1 MYAKLLLLVNCLLF
15 ALLASAQIDQTLQKL
30 DTYHSQHI
38 KEKIY
43 LHLDKN
49 DYSAGET
56 IWFKLYCTTAPFN
69 YLSNISKIANVEL
82 ISPTNK
88 IIKSIKIPITLG
100 LSIGDFNLPDTLEEG
115 SYRVRSFTRW
125 MQNDSVANFYERVIP
140 ITNGRSDNIMTRS
153 ELVKNGTE
161 NMFQIN
167 LKTIQG
173 APLINNSI
181 SYTLQPNNSKE
192 KSGRLKS
199 NDNGTVALEL
209 KEDFKGG
216 TLSLQFLSLDKRR
229 ILKSFV
235 IPDPNSQNSIQIFPE
250 SGELINN
257 ILSKTGFKILTPAG
271 LGKKAK
277 ITVVEENQ
285 TTIADFETN
294 SLGMG
299 SIPLVLQTGKK
310 YVATALFEDGSST
323 SASLPPVQNSGYVL
337 TVNSVLKDKIAA
349 QLSATADLVNGKDIY
364 LVAQY
369 NGLVLHAAK
378 QKLNGTEILFNIP
391 KKNLPSGVLQLSILT
406 DQMVPIVERLV
417 FNYNTTSTLLPVSVE
432 LNKLSFTTRDKVI
445 ANLSVKYDDSDTTRF
460 AALSASVV
468 NLSKVDST
476 TDRYYSS
483 IVSELLLKSDLRGFI
498 ERPNYYFEDLTNIRL
513 TELDN
518 LMLIQGW
525 RKLDWKNYTSTSTT
539 SFLPE
544 KGLTIAGTIKK
555 TARKAVVPN
564 AKVTLIPTS
573 NMLLSVDTLTDNNG
587 RFSFDELLFADSV
600 KFIVT
605 GDGPKEKKRVDIVI
619 DNPLTPLPNT
629 SKDQPLLVN
638 DINTKLLTQLKNSQ
652 QFLGELEAAGIIQK
666 SIRLEEVQ
674 VNRVRTNKA
683 DKNSRNLN
691 GPGNADQVI
700 SAEDLSTC
708 TTLEQCLA
716 GRLVGVMFRN
726 GVPYSTRSMGLNG
739 GSPMQIVLDGMYIEA
754 DQIDMINVAD
764 IASIE
769 VLRSI
774 GNTAIYGSY
783 GGNGVIVITSK
794 SGDAISSSYTPTGI
808 LTITPKGLYVPRTFF
823 KPQYDATIQHKLTR
837 DLRTT
842 IAWEP
847 NLIIP
852 KDGKT
857 HFEFFTSDEPGTYKL
872 TVEGI
877 SMDGKIAHL
886 EYLIEVKPQ

>member
-1 MYAKLLLLVNCLLF
+1 MYAKILLLINCLLF
-15 ALLASAQIDQTLQKL
+15 SFLASAQIDQALKIL
-30 DTYHSQHI
+30 DTYHEQHV

-56 IWFKLYCTTAPFN
+56 MWFKLYCTTAPFN

-88 IIKSIKIPITLG
+88 VIKSIKIPITLG

-125 MQNDSVANFYERVIP
+125 MQNDSIANFYERVIP
-140 ITNGRSDNIMTRS
+140 ITNGRSDNIITRS
-153 ELVKNGTE
+153 ELVKNRTE

-181 SYTLQPNNSKE
+181 SYTLQPNNNKE

-199 NDNGTVALEL
+199 NDNGTIALEL
-209 KEDFKGG
+209 KDDFKGG

-229 ILKSFV
+229 ILKSFI
-235 IPDPNSQNSIQIFPE
+235 IPDPNNQNSIQIFPE
-250 SGELINN
+250 SGELVNN
-257 ILSKTGFKILTPAG
+257 ILSKTGFKTLTPNG

-277 ITVVEENQ
+277 IKVVEENQ
-285 TTIADFETN
+285 TTVADFETN

-364 LVAQY
+364 LIAQY

-378 QKLNGTEILFNIP
+378 QKLNGTDILFNIP

-406 DQMVPIVERLV
+406 EQMIPIVERLV

-432 LNKLSFTTRDKVI
+432 LNKSSFTTRDKVV
-445 ANLSVKYDDSDTTRF
+445 ADLSVKYEDSDTTRF

-468 NLSKVDST
+468 NFSKVDST

-498 ERPNYYFEDLTNIRL
+498 ERPNYYFADLTNIKL

-525 RKLDWKNYTSTSTT
+525 RKLDWKNYTSTSTAA
-539 SFLPE
+539 FRPE

-555 TARKAVVPN
+555 TARKTVVPN

-587 RFSFDELLFADSV
+587 RFAFDELLFADSV

-619 DNPLTPLPNT
+619 DNPLTPPPNT
-629 SKDQPLLVN
+629 SKDQPLLLN
-638 DINTKLLTQLKNSQ
+638 DINTTLLTQLKNSQ

-666 SIRLEEVQ
+666 SIQLEEVQ
-674 VNRVRTNKA
+674 VNRVRANKA

-716 GRLVGVMFRN
+716 GRLVGVIFRN
-726 GVPYSTRSMGLNG
+726 GVPYSTRSVGLNG

-754 DQIDMINVAD
+754 EQINMINVAD
-764 IASIE
+764 ISSIE
-769 VLRSI
+769 VLRSA
-774 GNTAIYGSY
+774 GNTAIYGMY

-808 LTITPKGLYVPRTFF
+808 LTITPKGLYVSRTFF
-823 KPQYDATIQHKLTR
+823 KPQYDAKIQKELSR

-847 NLIIP
+847 NLITP

-872 TVEGI
+872 IVEGI
-877 SMDGKIAHL
+877 SMDGRIAHL

>member
-1 MYAKLLLLVNCLLF
+1 MYAKILLLINCLLF
-15 ALLASAQIDQTLQKL
+15 SFLASAQIDQALKIL
-30 DTYHSQHI
+30 DTYHEQHV

-56 IWFKLYCTTAPFN
+56 MWFKLYCTTAPFN

-88 IIKSIKIPITLG
+88 VIKSIKIPITLG

-125 MQNDSVANFYERVIP
+125 MQNDSIANFYERVIP
-140 ITNGRSDNIMTRS
+140 ITNGRSDNIITRS

-181 SYTLQPNNSKE
+181 SYTLQPNNNKE

-199 NDNGTVALEL
+199 NDNGTIALEL
-209 KEDFKGG
+209 KDDFKGG

-229 ILKSFV
+229 ILKSFI
-235 IPDPNSQNSIQIFPE
+235 IPDPNNQNSIQIFPE
-250 SGELINN
+250 SGELVNN
-257 ILSKTGFKILTPAG
+257 ILSKTGFKTLTPNG

-277 ITVVEENQ
+277 IKVVEENQ
-285 TTIADFETN
+285 TTVADFETN

-364 LVAQY
+364 LIAQY

-378 QKLNGTEILFNIP
+378 QKLNGTDILFNIP

-406 DQMVPIVERLV
+406 EQMIPIVERLV

-432 LNKLSFTTRDKVI
+432 LNKSSFTTRDKVV
-445 ANLSVKYDDSDTTRF
+445 ADLSVKYEDSDTTRF

-468 NLSKVDST
+468 NFSKVDST

-498 ERPNYYFEDLTNIRL
+498 ERPNFYFADLTNIKL

-525 RKLDWKNYTSTSTT
+525 RKLDWKNYTSTSTAA
-539 SFLPE
+539 FRPE

-555 TARKAVVPN
+555 TARKTVVPN

-587 RFSFDELLFADSV
+587 LFAFDELLFADSV

-619 DNPLTPLPNT
+619 DNPLIPPPNT
-629 SKDQPLLVN
+629 SKDQPLLLN
-638 DINTKLLTQLKNSQ
+638 DINTTLLTQLKNSQ

-666 SIRLEEVQ
+666 SIQLEEVQ
-674 VNRVRTNKA
+674 VNRVRANKA

-726 GVPYSTRSMGLNG
+726 GVPYSTRSVGLNG

-754 DQIDMINVAD
+754 EQINMINIAD
-764 IASIE
+764 ISSIE
-769 VLRSI
+769 VLRSA
-774 GNTAIYGSY
+774 GNTAIYGMY

-808 LTITPKGLYVPRTFF
+808 LTITPKGLYVSRTFF
-823 KPQYDATIQHKLTR
+823 KPQYDAKIQKELSR

-847 NLIIP
+847 NLIMP

-872 TVEGI
+872 IVEGI
-877 SMDGKIAHL
+877 SMDGRIAHF

>member
-30 DTYHSQHI
+30 DTYHERHI

-56 IWFKLYCTTAPFN
+56 MWFKLYCTTAPFN

-125 MQNDSVANFYERVIP
+125 MQNDSVANFYERVVP
-140 ITNGRSDNIMTRS
+140 ITNGRSDHIITKS

-173 APLINNSI
+173 APLINNNI
-181 SYTLQPNNSKE
+181 SYTLQPNNNKE

-199 NDNGTVALEL
+199 NDNGTIALEL
-209 KEDFKGG
+209 KDDFKGG

-235 IPDPNSQNSIQIFPE
+235 IPDPNNQNSIQIFPE
-250 SGELINN
+250 SGELVNN
-257 ILSKTGFKILTPAG
+257 ILSKTGFKILSPNG

-277 ITVVEENQ
+277 IKVVEENQ
-285 TTIADFETN
+285 TTVADFETN

-364 LVAQY
+364 LIAQY

-378 QKLNGTEILFNIP
+378 QKLNGAEILFNIP

-406 DQMVPIVERLV
+406 DQMIPIVERLV

-445 ANLSVKYDDSDTTRF
+445 ADLSVKYEDSDTTRF

-525 RKLDWKNYTSTSTT
+525 RKLDWKNYTSTATAA
-539 SFLPE
+539 FLPE

-564 AKVTLIPTS
+564 AKVTIIPTS
-573 NMLLSVDTLTDNNG
+573 NMLLSIDTLTDNNG

-619 DNPLTPLPNT
+619 DNPLTPPPNA
-629 SKDQPLLVN
+629 SKDQPLLLN
-638 DINTKLLTQLKNSQ
+638 DINTTLLTQLKNSQ
-652 QFLGELEAAGIIQK
+652 QFLGELEAAGIIEK

-674 VNRVRTNKA
+674 VNRVRTTKA

-700 SAEDLSTC
+700 SADELSGCATFA
-708 TTLEQCLA
+708 QCLN
-716 GRLVGVMFRN
+716 GRLNGVIFRN
-726 GVPYSTRSMGLNG
+726 GIPYSTRSMN
-739 GSPMQIVLDGMYIEA
+739 SPMQVVLDGMYIEPE
-754 DQIDMINVAD
+754 QIDMINTAD
-764 IASIE
+764 IASVE

-774 GNTAIYGSY
+774 GNTAIYGMY

-808 LTITPKGLYVPRTFF
+808 VTITPKGLYVPRTFF
-823 KPQYDATIQHKLTR
+823 KPQYDATIQNKLTH

-847 NLIIP
+847 NLITP

-886 EYLIEVKPQ
+886 EYLIAVKPQ

>member
-30 DTYHSQHI
+30 DTYHEQHI

-56 IWFKLYCTTAPFN
+56 MWFKLYCTTAPFN

-125 MQNDSVANFYERVIP
+125 MQNDSIANFYERVVP
-140 ITNGRSDNIMTRS
+140 ITNGRSDHIITRS

-173 APLINNSI
+173 APLINNNI
-181 SYTLQPNNSKE
+181 SYTLQPNNNKE

-199 NDNGTVALEL
+199 NDNGTIALEL
-209 KEDFKGG
+209 RDDFKGG

-235 IPDPNSQNSIQIFPE
+235 IPDPNNQNSIQIFPE
-250 SGELINN
+250 SGELVNN
-257 ILSKTGFKILTPAG
+257 ILSKTGFKILSPNG

-277 ITVVEENQ
+277 IKVVEENQ
-285 TTIADFETN
+285 TTVADFETN

-349 QLSATADLVNGKDIY
+349 QLSTTADLVNGKDIY
-364 LVAQY
+364 LIAQY

-378 QKLNGTEILFNIP
+378 QKLNGAEILFNIP

-406 DQMVPIVERLV
+406 DQMIPIVERLV

-432 LNKLSFTTRDKVI
+432 LNKPSFTTRDKVI
-445 ANLSVKYDDSDTTRF
+445 ADLSVNYDDSDTTRF

-498 ERPNYYFEDLTNIRL
+498 ECPNYYFADLTNIRL

-525 RKLDWKNYTSTSTT
+525 RKLDWKNYTSTAPAA
-539 SFLPE
+539 FLPE

-587 RFSFDELLFADSV
+587 RFAFDELLFADSV

-619 DNPLTPLPNT
+619 DNPLIPPSNT
-629 SKDQPLLVN
+629 SKDKPLLLN
-638 DINTKLLTQLKNSQ
+638 DINTTLLTQLKNSQ
-652 QFLGELEAAGIIQK
+652 QFLGELEAAGIIEK

-674 VNRVRTNKA
+674 VNRVRTTKA

-754 DQIDMINVAD
+754 EQIDMINVAD
-764 IASIE
+764 ISSIE
-769 VLRSI
+769 VLRSA
-774 GNTAIYGSY
+774 GNTAIYGMY

-823 KPQYDATIQHKLTR
+823 KPQYDATIQNKITR

-847 NLIIP
+847 NLITP

-857 HFEFFTSDEPGTYKL
+857 HFEFLTSDEPGTYKL

-886 EYLIEVKPQ
+886 EYLIAVKPQ

>member
-30 DTYHSQHI
+30 DTYHERHF

-56 IWFKLYCTTAPFN
+56 MWFKLYCTTAPFN
-69 YLSNISKIANVEL
+69 YLSNMSKIANVEL

-125 MQNDSVANFYERVIP
+125 MQNDSVANFYERVVP
-140 ITNGRSDNIMTRS
+140 ITNGRSDHIITRS

-161 NMFQIN
+161 NLFQIN

-181 SYTLQPNNSKE
+181 SYTLQPNNNKE

-199 NDNGTVALEL
+199 NDNGTIALEL
-209 KEDFKGG
+209 KDDFKGG

-235 IPDPNSQNSIQIFPE
+235 IPDPNNQNSIQIFPE
-250 SGELINN
+250 SGELVNN
-257 ILSKTGFKILTPAG
+257 ILSKTGFKILSPNG

-277 ITVVEENQ
+277 IKVVEENQ
-285 TTIADFETN
+285 TTVADFETN

-364 LVAQY
+364 LIAQY

-378 QKLNGTEILFNIP
+378 QKLNGAEILFNIP

-406 DQMVPIVERLV
+406 DQMIPIMERLV

-432 LNKLSFTTRDKVI
+432 LNKLSFSTRDKVI
-445 ANLSVKYDDSDTTRF
+445 ANLSVKYEDSDTTRF

-498 ERPNYYFEDLTNIRL
+498 ERPNYYFADLTNIKL

-525 RKLDWKNYTSTSTT
+525 RKLDWKNYTSTATAA
-539 SFLPE
+539 FLPE

-564 AKVTLIPTS
+564 AKVTIIPTS
-573 NMLLSVDTLTDNNG
+573 NMLLSIDTLTDNNG

-619 DNPLTPLPNT
+619 DNPLTPPPNA
-629 SKDQPLLVN
+629 SKDQPLLLN
-638 DINTKLLTQLKNSQ
+638 DINTTLLTQLKNSQ
-652 QFLGELEAAGIIQK
+652 QFLGELEAAGIIEK

-674 VNRVRTNKA
+674 VNRVRTTKA

-700 SAEDLSTC
+700 SADELSGCATFA
-708 TTLEQCLA
+708 QCLN
-716 GRLVGVMFRN
+716 GRLNGVIFRN
-726 GVPYSTRSMGLNG
+726 GIPYSTRSMN
-739 GSPMQIVLDGMYIEA
+739 SPMQVVLDGMYIEPE
-754 DQIDMINVAD
+754 QIDMINTAD
-764 IASIE
+764 IASVE

-774 GNTAIYGSY
+774 GNTAIYGMY

-808 LTITPKGLYVPRTFF
+808 VTITPKGLYVPRTFF
-823 KPQYDATIQHKLTR
+823 KPQYDATIQNKLTR

-847 NLIIP
+847 NLITP

-886 EYLIEVKPQ
+886 EYLIAVKPQ

>member
-1 MYAKLLLLVNCLLF
+1 MYAKILLLINCLLF
-15 ALLASAQIDQTLQKL
+15 SFLASAQIDQALKIL
-30 DTYHSQHI
+30 DTYHEQHV

-56 IWFKLYCTTAPFN
+56 MWFKLYCTTAPFN

-88 IIKSIKIPITLG
+88 VIKSIKIPITLG

-125 MQNDSVANFYERVIP
+125 MQNDSIANFYERVIP
-140 ITNGRSDNIMTRS
+140 ITNGRSENIITRS

-181 SYTLQPNNSKE
+181 SYTLQPNNNKE

-199 NDNGTVALEL
+199 NDNGTIALEL
-209 KEDFKGG
+209 KDDFKGG

-229 ILKSFV
+229 ILKSFI
-235 IPDPNSQNSIQIFPE
+235 IPDPNNQNSIQIFPE
-250 SGELINN
+250 SGELVNN
-257 ILSKTGFKILTPAG
+257 ILSKTGFKTLTPNG

-277 ITVVEENQ
+277 IKVVEENQ
-285 TTIADFETN
+285 TTVADFETN

-364 LVAQY
+364 LIAQY

-378 QKLNGTEILFNIP
+378 QKLNGTDILFNIP

-406 DQMVPIVERLV
+406 EQMIPIVERLV

-432 LNKLSFTTRDKVI
+432 LNKSSFTTRDKVV
-445 ANLSVKYDDSDTTRF
+445 ADLSVKYEDSDTTRF

-468 NLSKVDST
+468 NFSKVDST

-498 ERPNYYFEDLTNIRL
+498 ERPNYYFADLTNIKL

-525 RKLDWKNYTSTSTT
+525 RKLDWKNYTSTSTAA
-539 SFLPE
+539 FRPE

-555 TARKAVVPN
+555 TARKTVVPN

-587 RFSFDELLFADSV
+587 RFAFDELLFADSV

-619 DNPLTPLPNT
+619 DNPLTPPPNT
-629 SKDQPLLVN
+629 SKDQPLLLN
-638 DINTKLLTQLKNSQ
+638 DINTTLLTQLKNSQ

-666 SIRLEEVQ
+666 SIQLEEVQ
-674 VNRVRTNKA
+674 INRVRANKA

-726 GVPYSTRSMGLNG
+726 GVPYSTRSVGLNG

-754 DQIDMINVAD
+754 EQINMINVAD
-764 IASIE
+764 ISSIE
-769 VLRSI
+769 VLRSA
-774 GNTAIYGSY
+774 GNTAIYGMY

-808 LTITPKGLYVPRTFF
+808 LTITPKGLYVSRTFF
-823 KPQYDATIQHKLTR
+823 KPQYDAKIQKELSR

-847 NLIIP
+847 NLITP

-872 TVEGI
+872 IVEGI
-877 SMDGKIAHL
+877 SMDGRIAHL

>member
-1 MYAKLLLLVNCLLF
+1 MYPKLLLLVNSLLF

-56 IWFKLYCTTAPFN
+56 IWFKLYCSTAPFN
-69 YLSNISKIANVEL
+69 YLSNMSKIANVEL

-125 MQNDSVANFYERVIP
+125 MQNDSIANFYERVIP
-140 ITNGRSDNIMTRS
+140 ITNGRSDNIITKS

-181 SYTLQPNNSKE
+181 NYTLQPNNNKE

-199 NDNGTVALEL
+199 NDNGTIALEL
-209 KEDFKGG
+209 KDDFKGG

-229 ILKSFV
+229 ILKTFI
-235 IPDPNSQNSIQIFPE
+235 IPDPKSQNSIQIFPE
-250 SGELINN
+250 SGELVSN
-257 ILSKTGFKILTPAG
+257 ILCKTGFKILTPAG

-299 SIPLVLQTGKK
+299 SIPLVLQAGKK

-323 SASLPPVQNSGYVL
+323 STALPPVLNSGYVL
-337 TVNSVLKDKIAA
+337 TVNSGLKDKIAA

-369 NGLVLHAAK
+369 NGLVFHAAK
-378 QKLNGTEILFNIP
+378 QKLNGTDILFNIP

-417 FNYNTTSTLLPVSVE
+417 FNYNTTSTLLPVSVA
-432 LNKLSFTTRDKVI
+432 LNKSSFTTRDKVI
-445 ANLSVKYDDSDTTRF
+445 ADLSVKYDDSDTSRF

-498 ERPNYYFEDLTNIRL
+498 ERPNYYFEDLTNIKL

-525 RKLDWKNYTSTSTT
+525 RKLDWKNYTSISTT

-619 DNPLTPLPNT
+619 DNALTPPPNP
-629 SKDQPLLVN
+629 SKDHPLLVN
-638 DINTKLLTQLKNSQ
+638 DINTTLLTQLKNSQ

-754 DQIDMINVAD
+754 DQISMINVAD
-764 IASIE
+764 ISSIE
-769 VLRSI
+769 VLRSAS
-774 GNTAIYGSY
+774 NTAIYGMY

-808 LTITPKGLYVPRTFF
+808 VTITPKGLYVPRTFF
-823 KPQYDATIQHKLTR
+823 KPRYDATVQNKLTR

-847 NLIIP
+847 NLITQ
-852 KDGKT
+852 KEGKT
-857 HFEFFTSDEPGTYKL
+857 HFDFFTSDEPGTYKL

>member
-30 DTYHSQHI
+30 DTYHERHI

-56 IWFKLYCTTAPFN
+56 MWFKLYCTTAPFN

-125 MQNDSVANFYERVIP
+125 MQNDSVANFYERVVP
-140 ITNGRSDNIMTRS
+140 ITNGRSDHIITKS

-173 APLINNSI
+173 APLINNNI
-181 SYTLQPNNSKE
+181 SYTLQPNNNKE

-199 NDNGTVALEL
+199 NDNGTIALEL
-209 KEDFKGG
+209 KDDFKGG

-235 IPDPNSQNSIQIFPE
+235 IPDPNNQNSIQIFPE
-250 SGELINN
+250 SGELVNN
-257 ILSKTGFKILTPAG
+257 ILSKTGFKILSPNG

-277 ITVVEENQ
+277 IKVVEENQ
-285 TTIADFETN
+285 TTVADFETN

-417 FNYNTTSTLLPVSVE
+417 FNYNTTSTLLPVAVE

-476 TDRYYSS
+476 TNRYYSS

-525 RKLDWKNYTSTSTT
+525 RKLDWKNYTSTATAA
-539 SFLPE
+539 FLPE

-564 AKVTLIPTS
+564 AKVTIIPTS
-573 NMLLSVDTLTDNNG
+573 NMLLSIDTLTDNNG

-619 DNPLTPLPNT
+619 DNPLTPPPNA
-629 SKDQPLLVN
+629 SKDQPLLLN
-638 DINTKLLTQLKNSQ
+638 DINSTLLTQLKNSQ
-652 QFLGELEAAGIIQK
+652 QFLGELEAAGIIEK

-674 VNRVRTNKA
+674 VNRVRTTKA

-700 SAEDLSTC
+700 SADELSGCATFA
-708 TTLEQCLA
+708 QCLN
-716 GRLVGVMFRN
+716 GRLNGVIFRN
-726 GVPYSTRSMGLNG
+726 GIPYSTRSMN
-739 GSPMQIVLDGMYIEA
+739 SPMQVVLDGMYIEPE
-754 DQIDMINVAD
+754 QIDMINTAD
-764 IASIE
+764 IASVE

-774 GNTAIYGSY
+774 GNTAIYGMY

-808 LTITPKGLYVPRTFF
+808 VTITPKGLYVPRTFF
-823 KPQYDATIQHKLTR
+823 KPQYDATIQNKLTR

-847 NLIIP
+847 NLITP

-886 EYLIEVKPQ
+886 EYLIAVKPQ

>member
-1 MYAKLLLLVNCLLF
+1 MYAKLLLLVSCLLF
-15 ALLASAQIDQTLQKL
+15 TSLASAQIDQTLQKL
-30 DTYHSQHI
+30 DTYHERHI

-56 IWFKLYCTTAPFN
+56 MWFKLYCTTAPFN

-125 MQNDSVANFYERVIP
+125 MQNDSVANFYERVVP
-140 ITNGRSDNIMTRS
+140 ITNGRSDHIITKS

-173 APLINNSI
+173 APLINNNI
-181 SYTLQPNNSKE
+181 SYTLQPNNNKE

-199 NDNGTVALEL
+199 NDNGTIALEL
-209 KEDFKGG
+209 KDDFKGG

-235 IPDPNSQNSIQIFPE
+235 IPDPNNQNSIQIFPE
-250 SGELINN
+250 SGELVNN
-257 ILSKTGFKILTPAG
+257 ILSKTGFKILSPNG

-277 ITVVEENQ
+277 IKVVEENQ
-285 TTIADFETN
+285 TTVADFETN
-294 SLGMG
+294 ALGMG

-364 LVAQY
+364 LIAQY

-378 QKLNGTEILFNIP
+378 QKLNGAEILFNIP

-406 DQMVPIVERLV
+406 DQMIPIVERLV

-445 ANLSVKYDDSDTTRF
+445 ADLSVKYEDSDTTRF

-498 ERPNYYFEDLTNIRL
+498 ERPNYYFADLTNIKL

-525 RKLDWKNYTSTSTT
+525 RKLDWKNYISTSTT
-539 SFLPE
+539 SLLPE

-619 DNPLTPLPNT
+619 DNPLTPPLNP

-638 DINTKLLTQLKNSQ
+638 DINTSLLTQLKNSQ

-700 SAEDLSTC
+700 SADELSGCATFA
-708 TTLEQCLA
+708 QCLN
-716 GRLVGVMFRN
+716 GRLNGVIFRN
-726 GVPYSTRSMGLNG
+726 GIPYSTRSMN
-739 GSPMQIVLDGMYIEA
+739 SPMQVVLDGMYIEPE
-754 DQIDMINVAD
+754 QIDMINTAD
-764 IASIE
+764 IASVE

-774 GNTAIYGSY
+774 GNTAIYGMY

-808 LTITPKGLYVPRTFF
+808 VTITPKGLYVPRTFF
-823 KPQYDATIQHKLTR
+823 KPQYDATIQNKLTR

-847 NLIIP
+847 NLITP

-886 EYLIEVKPQ
+886 EYLIAVKPQ

>member
-30 DTYHSQHI
+30 DTYHERHI

-56 IWFKLYCTTAPFN
+56 MWFKLYCTTAPFN

-125 MQNDSVANFYERVIP
+125 MQNDSVANFYERVVP
-140 ITNGRSDNIMTRS
+140 ITNGRSDHIITKS

-173 APLINNSI
+173 APLINNNI
-181 SYTLQPNNSKE
+181 SYTLQPNNNKE

-209 KEDFKGG
+209 KDDFKGG
-216 TLSLQFLSLDKRR
+216 TLSLQFLSVDKRR

-235 IPDPNSQNSIQIFPE
+235 IPDPNNQNSIQIFPE
-250 SGELINN
+250 SGELVNN
-257 ILSKTGFKILTPAG
+257 ILSKTGFKILSPNG

-277 ITVVEENQ
+277 IKVVEENQ
-285 TTIADFETN
+285 TTVADFETN

-364 LVAQY
+364 LIAQY

-378 QKLNGTEILFNIP
+378 QKLNGAEILFNIP

-406 DQMVPIVERLV
+406 DQMIPIVERLV

-445 ANLSVKYDDSDTTRF
+445 ADLSVKYEDSDTTRF

-498 ERPNYYFEDLTNIRL
+498 ERPNYYFADLTNIKL

-525 RKLDWKNYTSTSTT
+525 RKLDWKNYTSTATAA
-539 SFLPE
+539 FLPE

-564 AKVTLIPTS
+564 AKVTIIPTS
-573 NMLLSVDTLTDNNG
+573 NMLLSIDTLTDNNG

-619 DNPLTPLPNT
+619 DNPLTPPPNA
-629 SKDQPLLVN
+629 SKDQPLLLN
-638 DINTKLLTQLKNSQ
+638 DINTTLLTQLKNSQ
-652 QFLGELEAAGIIQK
+652 QFLGELEAAGIIEK

-674 VNRVRTNKA
+674 VNRVRTTKA

-726 GVPYSTRSMGLNG
+726 GIPYSTRSMGLNG

-754 DQIDMINVAD
+754 EQIDMINVAD
-764 IASIE
+764 ISSIE
-769 VLRSI
+769 VLRSA
-774 GNTAIYGSY
+774 GNTAIYGMY

-794 SGDAISSSYTPTGI
+794 SGDAISSAYTPTGI
-808 LTITPKGLYVPRTFF
+808 VTITPKGLYVPRTFF
-823 KPQYDATIQHKLTR
+823 KPQYDATIQNKLTR

-847 NLIIP
+847 NLITP

-886 EYLIEVKPQ
+886 EYLIAVKPQ

>member
-30 DTYHSQHI
+30 DTYHERHI

-56 IWFKLYCTTAPFN
+56 MWFKLYCTTAPFN
-69 YLSNISKIANVEL
+69 YLSNMSKIANVEL

-125 MQNDSVANFYERVIP
+125 MQNDSVANFYERVVP
-140 ITNGRSDNIMTRS
+140 ITNGRSDHIITKS

-173 APLINNSI
+173 APLINNNI
-181 SYTLQPNNSKE
+181 SYTLQPNNNKE

-199 NDNGTVALEL
+199 NDNGTIALEL
-209 KEDFKGG
+209 KDDFKGG

-235 IPDPNSQNSIQIFPE
+235 IPDPNNQNSIQIFPE
-250 SGELINN
+250 SGELVNN
-257 ILSKTGFKILTPAG
+257 ILSKTGFKILSPNG

-277 ITVVEENQ
+277 IKVVEENQ
-285 TTIADFETN
+285 TTVADFETN

-364 LVAQY
+364 LIAQY

-378 QKLNGTEILFNIP
+378 QKLNGAEILFNIP

-406 DQMVPIVERLV
+406 DQMIPIMERLV

-432 LNKLSFTTRDKVI
+432 LNKLSFSTRDKVI
-445 ANLSVKYDDSDTTRF
+445 ANLSVKYEDSDTTRF

-498 ERPNYYFEDLTNIRL
+498 ERPNYYFADLTNIKL

-525 RKLDWKNYTSTSTT
+525 RKLDWKNYTSTATAA
-539 SFLPE
+539 FLPE

-564 AKVTLIPTS
+564 AKVTIIPTS
-573 NMLLSVDTLTDNNG
+573 NMLLSIDTLTDNNG

-619 DNPLTPLPNT
+619 DNPLTPPPNA
-629 SKDQPLLVN
+629 SKDQPLLLN
-638 DINTKLLTQLKNSQ
+638 DINTTLLTQLKNSQ
-652 QFLGELEAAGIIQK
+652 QFLGELEAAGIIEK

-674 VNRVRTNKA
+674 VNRVRTTKA

-700 SAEDLSTC
+700 SADELSGCATFA
-708 TTLEQCLA
+708 QCLN
-716 GRLVGVMFRN
+716 GRLNGVIFRN
-726 GVPYSTRSMGLNG
+726 GIPYSTRSMN
-739 GSPMQIVLDGMYIEA
+739 SPMQVVLDGMYIEPE
-754 DQIDMINVAD
+754 QIDMINTAD
-764 IASIE
+764 IASVE

-774 GNTAIYGSY
+774 GNTAIYGMY

-808 LTITPKGLYVPRTFF
+808 VTITPKGLYVPRTFF
-823 KPQYDATIQHKLTR
+823 KPQYDATIQNKLTR

-847 NLIIP
+847 NLITP

-886 EYLIEVKPQ
+886 EYLIAVKPQ

>member
-1 MYAKLLLLVNCLLF
+1 MYAKILLLINCLLF
-15 ALLASAQIDQTLQKL
+15 SFLASAQIDQALKIL
-30 DTYHSQHI
+30 DTYHEQHV

-56 IWFKLYCTTAPFN
+56 MWFKLYCTTAPFN

-88 IIKSIKIPITLG
+88 VIKSIKIPITLG
-100 LSIGDFNLPDTLEEG
+100 LSIGDLNLPDTLEEG

-125 MQNDSVANFYERVIP
+125 MQNDSIANFYERVIP
-140 ITNGRSDNIMTRS
+140 ITNGRSDNIITRS

-181 SYTLQPNNSKE
+181 SYTLQPNNNKE

-199 NDNGTVALEL
+199 NDNGTIALEL
-209 KEDFKGG
+209 KDDFKGG

-229 ILKSFV
+229 ILKSFI
-235 IPDPNSQNSIQIFPE
+235 IPDPNNQNSIQIFPE
-250 SGELINN
+250 SGELVNN
-257 ILSKTGFKILTPAG
+257 ILSKTGFKTLTPNG

-277 ITVVEENQ
+277 IKVVEENQ
-285 TTIADFETN
+285 TTVADFETN

-364 LVAQY
+364 LIAQY

-378 QKLNGTEILFNIP
+378 QKLNGTDILFNIP

-406 DQMVPIVERLV
+406 EQMIPIVERLV

-432 LNKLSFTTRDKVI
+432 LNKSSFTTRDKVV
-445 ANLSVKYDDSDTTRF
+445 ADLSVKYEDSDTTRF

-468 NLSKVDST
+468 NFSKVDST

-498 ERPNYYFEDLTNIRL
+498 ERPNYYFADLTNIKL

-525 RKLDWKNYTSTSTT
+525 RKLDWKNYTSTSTAA
-539 SFLPE
+539 FRPE

-555 TARKAVVPN
+555 TARKTVVPN

-587 RFSFDELLFADSV
+587 RFAFDELLFADSV

-619 DNPLTPLPNT
+619 DNPLIPPPNT
-629 SKDQPLLVN
+629 SKDQPLLLN
-638 DINTKLLTQLKNSQ
+638 DINTTLLTQLKNSQ

-666 SIRLEEVQ
+666 SIQLEEVQ
-674 VNRVRTNKA
+674 VNRVRANKA

-726 GVPYSTRSMGLNG
+726 GVPYSTRSVGLNG

-754 DQIDMINVAD
+754 EQINMINIAD
-764 IASIE
+764 ISSIE
-769 VLRSI
+769 VLRSA
-774 GNTAIYGSY
+774 GNTAIYGMY

-808 LTITPKGLYVPRTFF
+808 LTITPKGLYVSRTFF
-823 KPQYDATIQHKLTR
+823 KPQYDAKIQKELSR

-847 NLIIP
+847 NLITP

-872 TVEGI
+872 IVEGI
-877 SMDGKIAHL
+877 SMDGRIAHF

>member
-1 MYAKLLLLVNCLLF
+1 MYAKILLLINCLLF
-15 ALLASAQIDQTLQKL
+15 SVLASAQIDQTLQKL
-30 DTYHSQHI
+30 ETYHEQHV

-56 IWFKLYCTTAPFN
+56 VWFKLYCTTAPFN

-82 ISPTNK
+82 ISSTNK
-88 IIKSIKIPITLG
+88 IIKSIKIPITIGLG
-100 LSIGDFNLPDTLEEG
+100 IGDINLPDTLEEG
-115 SYRVRSFTRW
+115 TYRIRSFTRW
-125 MQNDSVANFYERVIP
+125 MQNDSISNFYERVIP
-140 ITNGRSDNIMTRS
+140 VTNGRSDNVMTKS
-153 ELVKNGTE
+153 SLIKNGTE
-161 NMFQIN
+161 NIFQIN

-173 APLINNSI
+173 APLINSSI
-181 SYTLQPNNSKE
+181 SYTLQQENNKE

-199 NDNGTVALEL
+199 NENGTVSLEL
-209 KEDFKGG
+209 KDDFKGG
-216 TLSLQFLSLDKRR
+216 VLSLQFLSLDKRR
-229 ILKSFV
+229 ILKNFI
-235 IPDPNSQNSIQIFPE
+235 IPNPNNQNSIQIFPE
-250 SGELINN
+250 SGELVNN
-257 ILSKTGFKILTPAG
+257 ILCKTGFKILTPAG

-285 TTIADFETN
+285 TPIAEFETN

-299 SIPLVLQTGKK
+299 SIPLLVQTGKK
-310 YVATALFEDGSST
+310 YIATAFFEDGSST
-323 SASLPPVQNSGYVL
+323 STSLPPVSNSGYVL
-337 TVNSVLKDKIAA
+337 TVNSALKDKIAA
-349 QLSATADLVNGKDIY
+349 QISATDDLVNGKDIY

-378 QKLNGTEILFNIP
+378 QKLNGSDILFNIP

-406 DQMVPIVERLV
+406 EQMLPIVERLV
-417 FNYNTTSTLLPVSVE
+417 FNYNAESTLLPVSIA
-432 LNKLSFTTRDKVI
+432 LNKPSFTTRDKVV
-445 ANLSVKYDDSDTTRF
+445 ANLTVSYDDRDTSKV

-468 NLSKVDST
+468 NLSKVDTT

-498 ERPNYYFEDLTNIRL
+498 ERPNYYFEDLTNIKVND
-513 TELDN
+513 LDN

-525 RKLDWKNYTSTSTT
+525 RKLDWKSYANTAAT

-544 KGLTIAGTIKK
+544 KGLTVSGTVKK
-555 TARKAVVPN
+555 TARKAVVPK

-573 NMLLSVDTLTDNNG
+573 NMLLSIDTLTDNDG
-587 RFSFDELLFADSV
+587 RFAFDELFFADSV

-605 GDGPKEKKRVDIVI
+605 GDGPKEKKRVDIII
-619 DNPLTPLPNT
+619 DNPSVPPVNK
-629 SKDQPLLVN
+629 SKDQPLLTN
-638 DINTKLLTQLKNSQ
+638 DINTQLLTQLRNSQ
-652 QFLGELEAAGIIQK
+652 QFLGELEAAGVIQK

-700 SAEDLSTC
+700 SAEELSTC

-726 GVPYSTRSMGLNG
+726 GIPYSTRSVGLNG

-754 DQIDMINVAD
+754 EQIDMINVAD

-769 VLRSI
+769 VLRSA
-774 GNTAIYGSY
+774 GNTAIYGMY

-794 SGDAISSSYTPTGI
+794 SGDALSSSYTPTGI
-808 LTITPKGLYVPRTFF
+808 VTIVPKGLHVNRTFF
-823 KPQYDATIQHKLTR
+823 KPQYDATNEKQLRR

-847 NLIIP
+847 NLITP

-857 HFEFFTSDEPGTYKL
+857 NFEFFTSDEPGNYKVI
-872 TVEGI
+872 VEGI
-877 SMDGKIAHL
+877 SMDGRIAHL
-886 EYLIEVKPQ
+886 EYLIEVKSQ

>member
-1 MYAKLLLLVNCLLF
+1 
-15 ALLASAQIDQTLQKL
+15 
-30 DTYHSQHI
+30 
-38 KEKIY
+38 
-43 LHLDKN
+43 
-49 DYSAGET
+49 
-56 IWFKLYCTTAPFN
+56 
-69 YLSNISKIANVEL
+69 
-82 ISPTNK
+82 
-88 IIKSIKIPITLG
+88 
-100 LSIGDFNLPDTLEEG
+100 
-115 SYRVRSFTRW
+115 
-125 MQNDSVANFYERVIP
+125 
-140 ITNGRSDNIMTRS
+140 
-153 ELVKNGTE
+153 
-161 NMFQIN
+161 
-167 LKTIQG
+167 
-173 APLINNSI
+173 
-181 SYTLQPNNSKE
+181 
-192 KSGRLKS
+192 
-199 NDNGTVALEL
+199 
-209 KEDFKGG
+209 
-216 TLSLQFLSLDKRR
+216 
-229 ILKSFV
+229 
-235 IPDPNSQNSIQIFPE
+235 
-250 SGELINN
+250 
-257 ILSKTGFKILTPAG
+257 
-271 LGKKAK
+271 
-277 ITVVEENQ
+277 
-285 TTIADFETN
+285 
-294 SLGMG
+294 
-299 SIPLVLQTGKK
+299 
-310 YVATALFEDGSST
+310 
-323 SASLPPVQNSGYVL
+323 
-337 TVNSVLKDKIAA
+337 
-349 QLSATADLVNGKDIY
+349 
-364 LVAQY
+364 
-369 NGLVLHAAK
+369 
-378 QKLNGTEILFNIP
+378 
-391 KKNLPSGVLQLSILT
+391 
-406 DQMVPIVERLV
+406 
-417 FNYNTTSTLLPVSVE
+417 
-432 LNKLSFTTRDKVI
+432 
-445 ANLSVKYDDSDTTRF
+445 
-460 AALSASVV
+460 
-468 NLSKVDST
+468 
-476 TDRYYSS
+476 
-483 IVSELLLKSDLRGFI
+483 LKSDLRGFI
-498 ERPNYYFEDLTNIRL
+498 ERPNYYFEDLTNIKL

-638 DINTKLLTQLKNSQ
+638 DINTTLLTQLKNSQ

-754 DQIDMINVAD
+754 DQISMINVAD
-764 IASIE
+764 ISSIE
-769 VLRSI
+769 VLRSA

-847 NLIIP
+847 NLITQ
-852 KDGKT
+852 KEGKT
-857 HFEFFTSDEPGTYKL
+857 HFDFFTSDEPGTYKL

>member
-30 DTYHSQHI
+30 DTYHERHI

-56 IWFKLYCTTAPFN
+56 MWFKLYCTTAPFN

-125 MQNDSVANFYERVIP
+125 MQNDSVANFYERVVP
-140 ITNGRSDNIMTRS
+140 ITNGRSDHIITKS

-173 APLINNSI
+173 APLINNNI
-181 SYTLQPNNSKE
+181 SYTLQPNNNKE

-199 NDNGTVALEL
+199 NDNGTIALEL
-209 KEDFKGG
+209 KDDFKGG

-235 IPDPNSQNSIQIFPE
+235 IPDPNNQNSIQIFPE
-250 SGELINN
+250 SGELVNN
-257 ILSKTGFKILTPAG
+257 ILSKTGFKILSPNG

-277 ITVVEENQ
+277 IKVVEENQ
-285 TTIADFETN
+285 TTVADFETN
-294 SLGMG
+294 ALGMG

-364 LVAQY
+364 LIAQY

-378 QKLNGTEILFNIP
+378 QKLNGAEILFNIP

-406 DQMVPIVERLV
+406 DQMIPIVERLV

-432 LNKLSFTTRDKVI
+432 LNKPSFSTRDKVI
-445 ANLSVKYDDSDTTRF
+445 ANLSVNYEDSDTTRF

-498 ERPNYYFEDLTNIRL
+498 ERPNYYFADLTNIKL

-525 RKLDWKNYTSTSTT
+525 RKLDWKNYTSTATAA
-539 SFLPE
+539 FPPE

-564 AKVTLIPTS
+564 AKVTIIPTS
-573 NMLLSVDTLTDNNG
+573 NMLLSIDTLTDNNG

-619 DNPLTPLPNT
+619 DNPLTPPPNA
-629 SKDQPLLVN
+629 SKDQPLLLN
-638 DINTKLLTQLKNSQ
+638 DINSTLLTQLKNSQ
-652 QFLGELEAAGIIQK
+652 QFLGELEAAGIIEK

-674 VNRVRTNKA
+674 VNRVRTTKA

-700 SAEDLSTC
+700 SADELSGCATFA
-708 TTLEQCLA
+708 QCLN
-716 GRLVGVMFRN
+716 GRLNGVIFRN
-726 GVPYSTRSMGLNG
+726 GIPYSTRSMN
-739 GSPMQIVLDGMYIEA
+739 SPMQVVLDGMYIEPE
-754 DQIDMINVAD
+754 QIDMINTAD
-764 IASIE
+764 IASVE

-774 GNTAIYGSY
+774 GNTAIYGMY

-808 LTITPKGLYVPRTFF
+808 ITITPKGLYVPRTFF
-823 KPQYDATIQHKLTR
+823 KPQYDATIQNKLTR

-847 NLIIP
+847 NLITQ
-852 KDGKT
+852 KEGKT
-857 HFEFFTSDEPGTYKL
+857 HFDFFTSDEPGTYKL

>member
-1 MYAKLLLLVNCLLF
+1 M
-15 ALLASAQIDQTLQKL
+15 
-30 DTYHSQHI
+30 
-38 KEKIY
+38 
-43 LHLDKN
+43 
-49 DYSAGET
+49 
-56 IWFKLYCTTAPFN
+56 
-69 YLSNISKIANVEL
+69 
-82 ISPTNK
+82 
-88 IIKSIKIPITLG
+88 IKILSPI
-100 LSIGDFNLPDTLEEG
+100 
-115 SYRVRSFTRW
+115 V
-125 MQNDSVANFYERVIP
+125 
-140 ITNGRSDNIMTRS
+140 
-153 ELVKNGTE
+153 
-161 NMFQIN
+161 
-167 LKTIQG
+167 
-173 APLINNSI
+173 
-181 SYTLQPNNSKE
+181 
-192 KSGRLKS
+192 
-199 NDNGTVALEL
+199 
-209 KEDFKGG
+209 
-216 TLSLQFLSLDKRR
+216 
-229 ILKSFV
+229 
-235 IPDPNSQNSIQIFPE
+235 
-250 SGELINN
+250 
-257 ILSKTGFKILTPAG
+257 

-277 ITVVEENQ
+277 IKVVEENQ
-285 TTIADFETN
+285 TTVADFETN

-417 FNYNTTSTLLPVSVE
+417 FNYNTTSTLLPVAVE

-476 TDRYYSS
+476 TNRYYSS

-525 RKLDWKNYTSTSTT
+525 RKLDWKNYTSTATAA
-539 SFLPE
+539 FLPE

-564 AKVTLIPTS
+564 AKVTIIPTS
-573 NMLLSVDTLTDNNG
+573 NMLLSIDTLTDNNG

-619 DNPLTPLPNT
+619 DNPLTPPPNA
-629 SKDQPLLVN
+629 SKDQPLLLN
-638 DINTKLLTQLKNSQ
+638 DINSTLLTQLKNSQ
-652 QFLGELEAAGIIQK
+652 QFLGELEAAGIIEK

-674 VNRVRTNKA
+674 VNRVRTTKA

-700 SAEDLSTC
+700 SADELSGCATFA
-708 TTLEQCLA
+708 QCLN
-716 GRLVGVMFRN
+716 GRLNGVIFRN
-726 GVPYSTRSMGLNG
+726 GIPYSTRSMN
-739 GSPMQIVLDGMYIEA
+739 SPMQVVLDGMYIEPE
-754 DQIDMINVAD
+754 QIDMINTAD
-764 IASIE
+764 IASVE

-774 GNTAIYGSY
+774 GNTAIYGMY

-808 LTITPKGLYVPRTFF
+808 VTITPKGLYVPRTFF
-823 KPQYDATIQHKLTR
+823 KPQYDATIQNKLTR

-847 NLIIP
+847 NLITP

-886 EYLIEVKPQ
+886 EYLIAVKPQ

>member
-30 DTYHSQHI
+30 DTYHERHI

-56 IWFKLYCTTAPFN
+56 MWFKLYCTTAPFN

-125 MQNDSVANFYERVIP
+125 MQNDSVANFYERVVP
-140 ITNGRSDNIMTRS
+140 ITNGRSDHIITKS

-173 APLINNSI
+173 APLINNNI
-181 SYTLQPNNSKE
+181 SYTLQPNNNKE

-199 NDNGTVALEL
+199 NDNGTIALEL
-209 KEDFKGG
+209 KDDFKGG

-235 IPDPNSQNSIQIFPE
+235 IPDPNNQNSIQIFPE
-250 SGELINN
+250 SGELVNN
-257 ILSKTGFKILTPAG
+257 ILSKTGFKILSPNG

-277 ITVVEENQ
+277 IKVVEENQ
-285 TTIADFETN
+285 TTVADFETN

-364 LVAQY
+364 LIAQY

-378 QKLNGTEILFNIP
+378 QKLNGAEILFNIP

-406 DQMVPIVERLV
+406 DQMIPIVERLV

-432 LNKLSFTTRDKVI
+432 LNKPSFSTRDKVI
-445 ANLSVKYDDSDTTRF
+445 ANLSVNYEDSDTTRF

-498 ERPNYYFEDLTNIRL
+498 ERPNYYFADLTNIKL

-525 RKLDWKNYTSTSTT
+525 RKLDWKNYTSTATAA
-539 SFLPE
+539 FLPE

-564 AKVTLIPTS
+564 AKVTIIPTS
-573 NMLLSVDTLTDNNG
+573 NMLLSIDTLTDNNG

-619 DNPLTPLPNT
+619 DNPLTPPPNA
-629 SKDQPLLVN
+629 SKDQPLLLN
-638 DINTKLLTQLKNSQ
+638 DINTTLLTQLKNSQ
-652 QFLGELEAAGIIQK
+652 QFLGELEAAGIIEK

-674 VNRVRTNKA
+674 VNRVRTTKA

-700 SAEDLSTC
+700 SADELSGCATFA
-708 TTLEQCLA
+708 QCLN
-716 GRLVGVMFRN
+716 GRLNGVIFRN
-726 GVPYSTRSMGLNG
+726 GIPYSTRSMN
-739 GSPMQIVLDGMYIEA
+739 SPMQVVLDGMYIEPE
-754 DQIDMINVAD
+754 QIDMINTAD
-764 IASIE
+764 IASVE

-774 GNTAIYGSY
+774 GNTAIYGMY

-808 LTITPKGLYVPRTFF
+808 VTITPKGLYVPRTFF
-823 KPQYDATIQHKLTR
+823 KPQYDATIQNKLTR

-847 NLIIP
+847 NLITP

-886 EYLIEVKPQ
+886 EYLIAVKPQ

>member
-30 DTYHSQHI
+30 DTYHERHI

-56 IWFKLYCTTAPFN
+56 MWFKLYCTTAPFN

-125 MQNDSVANFYERVIP
+125 MQNDSVANFYERVVP
-140 ITNGRSDNIMTRS
+140 ITNGRSDNIITRS
-153 ELVKNGTE
+153 ELVRNGTD
-161 NMFQIN
+161 NLFQIN

-173 APLINNSI
+173 APLINNNI
-181 SYTLQPNNSKE
+181 NYTLQPNNNKE

-199 NDNGTVALEL
+199 NDNGTIALEL
-209 KEDFKGG
+209 KDDFKGG

-235 IPDPNSQNSIQIFPE
+235 IPDPNNQNSIQIFPE
-250 SGELINN
+250 SGELVNN
-257 ILSKTGFKILTPAG
+257 ILSKTGFKILSPNG

-277 ITVVEENQ
+277 IKVVEENQ
-285 TTIADFETN
+285 TTVADFETN

-364 LVAQY
+364 LIAQY

-378 QKLNGTEILFNIP
+378 QKLNGAEVLFNIP

-406 DQMVPIVERLV
+406 DQMIPIVERLV

-432 LNKLSFTTRDKVI
+432 LNKPSFTTRDNVI
-445 ANLSVKYDDSDTTRF
+445 ANLSVNYEDSDTTRF

-498 ERPNYYFEDLTNIRL
+498 ERPNYYFADLTNIKL

-525 RKLDWKNYTSTSTT
+525 RKLDWKNYTSTATAA
-539 SFLPE
+539 FLPE

-564 AKVTLIPTS
+564 AKVTIIPTS
-573 NMLLSVDTLTDNNG
+573 NMLLSIDTLTDNNG

-619 DNPLTPLPNT
+619 DNPLTPPPNA
-629 SKDQPLLVN
+629 SKDQPLLLN
-638 DINTKLLTQLKNSQ
+638 DINTTLLTQLKNSQ
-652 QFLGELEAAGIIQK
+652 QFLGELEAAGIIEK

-674 VNRVRTNKA
+674 VNRVRTTKA

-700 SAEDLSTC
+700 SADELSGCATFA
-708 TTLEQCLA
+708 QCLN
-716 GRLVGVMFRN
+716 GRLNGVIFRN
-726 GVPYSTRSMGLNG
+726 GIPYSTRSMN
-739 GSPMQIVLDGMYIEA
+739 SPMQVVLDGMYIEPE
-754 DQIDMINVAD
+754 QIDMINTAD
-764 IASIE
+764 IASVE

-774 GNTAIYGSY
+774 GNTAIYGMY
-783 GGNGVIVITSK
+783 GGSGVIVITSK

-808 LTITPKGLYVPRTFF
+808 VTITPKGLYVPRTFF
-823 KPQYDATIQHKLTR
+823 KPQYDATIQNKLTR

-847 NLIIP
+847 NLITP

-886 EYLIEVKPQ
+886 EYLIAVKPQ

>member
-1 MYAKLLLLVNCLLF
+1 MYAKLLLLVSCLLF
-15 ALLASAQIDQTLQKL
+15 TSLASAQIDQTLQKL
-30 DTYHSQHI
+30 DTYHERHI

-56 IWFKLYCTTAPFN
+56 MWFKLYCTTAPFN

-125 MQNDSVANFYERVIP
+125 MQNDSVANFYERVVP
-140 ITNGRSDNIMTRS
+140 ITNGRSDHIITKS

-173 APLINNSI
+173 APLINNNI
-181 SYTLQPNNSKE
+181 SYTLQPNNNKE

-199 NDNGTVALEL
+199 NDNGTIALEL
-209 KEDFKGG
+209 KDDFKGG

-235 IPDPNSQNSIQIFPE
+235 IPDPNNQNSIQIFPE
-250 SGELINN
+250 SGELVNN
-257 ILSKTGFKILTPAG
+257 ILSKTGFKILSPNG

-277 ITVVEENQ
+277 IKVVEENQ
-285 TTIADFETN
+285 TTVADFETN

-417 FNYNTTSTLLPVSVE
+417 FNYNTTSTLLPVAVE

-468 NLSKVDST
+468 NLSKVYST
-476 TDRYYSS
+476 TNRYYSS

-525 RKLDWKNYTSTSTT
+525 RKLDWKNYTSAATAA
-539 SFLPE
+539 FLPE

-564 AKVTLIPTS
+564 AKVTIIPTS
-573 NMLLSVDTLTDNNG
+573 NMLLSIDTLTDNNG

-619 DNPLTPLPNT
+619 DNPLTPPPNA
-629 SKDQPLLVN
+629 SKDQPLLLN
-638 DINTKLLTQLKNSQ
+638 DINSTLLTQLKNSQ
-652 QFLGELEAAGIIQK
+652 QFLGELEAAGIIEK

-674 VNRVRTNKA
+674 VNRVRTTKA

-700 SAEDLSTC
+700 SADELSGCATFA
-708 TTLEQCLA
+708 QCLN
-716 GRLVGVMFRN
+716 GRLNGVIFRN
-726 GVPYSTRSMGLNG
+726 GIPYSTRSMN
-739 GSPMQIVLDGMYIEA
+739 SPMQVVLDGMYIEPE
-754 DQIDMINVAD
+754 QIDMINTAD
-764 IASIE
+764 IASVE

-774 GNTAIYGSY
+774 GNTAIYGMY

-808 LTITPKGLYVPRTFF
+808 VTITPKGLYVPRTFF
-823 KPQYDATIQHKLTR
+823 KPQYDATIQNKLTR

-847 NLIIP
+847 NLITP

-886 EYLIEVKPQ
+886 EYLIAVKPQ